1 MEHQATVNKNV
12 ERVTLRD
19 GTRLT
24 IRPIQL
30 DDKLRLQELFF
41 RLSSES
47 IYFRFLG
54 QRKELPDKE
63 AEQFANVDCR
73 TRMALVTVNEQY
85 GRSNIVAVAQ
95 YDALTP
101 DEPDIAEVAIVV
113 EDGYQGRGLGTFLA
127 KRLVAYAI
135 KHGIRFF
142 QFAVHQGNTRVLHLV
157 RHSGLP
163 LNIKTCCGI
172 WEMRVD
178 LIDATSHEEAEGAVG
193 EVSYISVLPRPKE
206 TMAEQPSVR

>member
-1 MEHQATVNKNV
+1 MERQATVNENI

-24 IRPIQL
+24 VRPIQP

-63 AEQFANVDCR
+63 AEHIANVDCR
-73 TRMALVTVNEQY
+73 TRMALVAVHEQN

-101 DEPDIAEVAIVV
+101 DKPDVAEVAIIV
-113 EDGYQGRGLGTFLA
+113 EDDYQGRGLGTFLS

-142 QFAVHQGNTRVLHLV
+142 QFAVQHGNTRALHLA
-157 RHSGLP
+157 RNSGLP
-163 LNIKTCCGI
+163 LKIKTCCGI

-178 LIDATSHEEAEGAVG
+178 LIDASD
-193 EVSYISVLPRPKE
+193 VLSLSAPAARLGH
-206 TMAEQPSVR
+206 QP